1 MEIDVL
7 IEPVA
12 GNGYR
17 ASGASPFAFTA
28 EGATK
33 EEALRKLQDLIKGKL
48 SAGSEVTRLKI
59 PAGDNPWLAMA
70 GMWDPEDPLIKE
82 WKQVMAENRRQE
94 DGVGQP

>member
-1 MEIDVL
+1 MEIPVL

-17 ASGASPFAFTA
+17 ASGASPFAFIA

-33 EEALRKLQDLIKGKL
+33 EEALRKLHDLIKGKL
-48 SAGSEVTRLKI
+48 SAGSEVTRLEI
-59 PAGDNPWLAMA
+59 TAVDNPWLAMA
-70 GMWDPEDPLIKE
+70 GMWDLQDPLIKE